1 MKKIIKF
8 LAISLTLTMLL
19 AGCSGGNGEE
29 TKGTDGASTGGSSSG
44 EITVISREE
53 GSGTRSAFVELVGIE
68 DEDGDDNTS
77 EEAAIQNNTEAV
89 MTAIARDENAIGYIS
104 LGSLNDNVKAF
115 KIDNV
120 EATSENVADGSY
132 KISRPF
138 NIVTTDEENEIV
150 TDFIKYIL
158 STEGQA
164 VVEEEGYIKS
174 EKEDSEYTA
183 SNLSGNIAIAGSSS
197 VTPVM
202 EKLVEAYNELNKD
215 VKIQVNMSDSTTG
228 VQSVNDGIAQIGMV
242 SRELKDSEK
251 DLKKTTIALDGIA
264 VIGNKENKN
273 DSISLETLKD
283 IYTEKIMD
291 WEEVK

>member
-1 MKKIIKF
+1 MKRIIKF
-8 LAISLTLTMLL
+8 LAISLTLTMILV
-19 AGCSGGNGEE
+19 GCSSGKKEGTNKTEDDTAKGNV
-29 TKGTDGASTGGSSSG
+29 SG
-44 EITVISREE
+44 EITIISREE
-53 GSGTRSAFVELVGIE
+53 GSGTRSAFVELLGIQ
-68 DEDGDDNTS
+68 DEDGNDNTS

-104 LGSLNDNVKAF
+104 LGSLNDNVKVF
-115 KIDNV
+115 KIDDV
-120 EATSENVADGSY
+120 EATSENVANGSY

-138 NIVTTDEENEIV
+138 NIVTTGEKNEIV
-150 TDFIKYIL
+150 DDFIKYIL
-158 STEGQA
+158 STDGQN
-164 VVEEEGYIKS
+164 VVEETGYIRS
-174 EKEDSEYTA
+174 EKDEIKYSP

-202 EKLVEAYNELNKD
+202 EKLVESYNKLNKD

-251 DLKKTTIALDGIA
+251 NLTKTTIALDGIA
-264 VIGNKENKN
+264 VIGNKNNKI
-273 DSISLETLKD
+273 DSIFLDTLRD

>member
-19 AGCSGGNGEE
+19 VGCSGGKEG
-29 TKGTDGASTGGSSSG
+29 TKETDGASTGGKASG

-68 DEDGDDNTS
+68 DEDGNDITS
-77 EEAAIQNNTEAV
+77 EEAAVQNNTEAV
-89 MTAIARDENAIGYIS
+89 MTAIARDVNAIGYIS

-115 KIDNV
+115 KIDGV
-120 EATSENVADGSY
+120 EATSENVANGNY

-138 NIVTTDEENEIV
+138 NIVTTGEKNEIV
-150 TDFIKYIL
+150 DDFIKYIL
-158 STEGQA
+158 STDGQK
-164 VVEEEGYIKS
+164 VVEEAGYIKS
-174 EKEDSEYTA
+174 EKEDSEYTV
-183 SNLSGNIAIAGSSS
+183 SNLSGNLAIAGSSS

-202 EKLVEAYNELNKD
+202 EKLVEAYNKLNKD

-228 VQSVNDGIAQIGMV
+228 VQSVKDGISQVGMV

-251 DLKKTTIALDGIA
+251 DLTKTTIALDGIA

-273 DSISLETLKD
+273 DSISIEVLKD